1 MSANTPDPTVT
12 TVDLAGVEATHLQ
25 WDDIVLPDY
34 ETLPMTAT
42 KQLQRL
48 LAHIHN
54 VRADLNE
61 LRERPTYT
69 VVNTSNVLRIINVRD
84 ALDALDAFER
94 ALARVVGRPTA
105 TPQEEASS

>member
-1 MSANTPDPTVT
+1 MNTPDPTVT
-12 TVDLAGVEATHLQ
+12 KVDLAGVEATHLE
-25 WDDIVLPDY
+25 WGDTVPPDY

-42 KQLQRL
+42 KQLRRL

-61 LRERPTYT
+61 LRDPPTYA
-69 VVNTSNVLRIINVRD
+69 VANVSNVLRIINVRD

-94 ALARVVGRPTA
+94 ALTRVVGREST
-105 TPQEEASS
+105 